1 MNELYQTLGAAP
13 QQQNPKEQ
21 CMNLLRQQGF
31 SIPSGM
37 ENNPQGI
44 LQMVMNSGRIPQNRL
59 GMAQQML
66 QKMFR
71 R

>member
-1 MNELYQTLGAAP
+1 MNELYQTLGTQ
-13 QQQNPKEQ
+13 QQQNPREQ
-21 CMNLLRQQGF
+21 ALSLLKQKGF

-66 QKMFR
+66 SRLFR

>member
-1 MNELYQTLGAAP
+1 MNELYQTLGTQ
-13 QQQNPKEQ
+13 QQQNPREQ
-21 CMNLLRQQGF
+21 ALSLLKQHGF

-66 QKMFR
+66 SRLFR